1 MPGKCECF
9 LSKMPEDLPDP
20 ESDIDILSIS
30 VRNLLF
36 NMGDILHDNVSGN
49 ETGVH
54 SHHNPV
60 MDGFFALVFG
70 ILALLGPF
78 GLALVQ
84 SGLAQRRNVVS
95 ILLKPLIQFCCGVLS
110 FWAVGSG
117 FSIGSGNFFIGLE
130 HFFFNELDSHHFPQW
145 FFQCCTAVYCVSI
158 AASGG
163 FERNR
168 MRTDFMIAILV
179 PSVLFPIPA
188 HWCWHFEGWLVQ
200 AGYVDYAGGGVIH
213 VIAGG
218 CGLVL
223 VLLGQR
229 RHHHPEHGIEYRDA
243 LLRSGHNISLAIL
256 GGLFNI
262 IGCLAI
268 QLGAGGDH
276 FPQQYHTNTLAKVIL
291 NSSLALATGGMMA
304 FILGRLS
311 VKQWSV
317 YRIFGGMIAGLVC
330 ACPGTDVLNPWASVV
345 IGAVGGLVYIPLR
358 SFVKTLRLDDPLE
371 VISVHLVPGLLGLIL
386 LPFFHPGKGIF
397 WRWDSASGWYLA
409 MNIAGAFTLLL
420 WASIVSLAIFGCLAL
435 CGMLKYDMETQV
447 AGIDERT
454 MREIA
459 LSAMTSADTFAMSNI
474 NNNDA
479 IHHHVKFM
487 DPAQSSLMNGATFN
501 QSTTLNYPHEP
512 LMASTQKELKL
523 PRLVLEE
530 PQESHAIPETPSRA
544 VPPMS
549 SNHRRPSYERTPI
562 ISRTDDVFD
571 PESPRIEILSSLTRE
586 NIRQGLKDLKP
597 TEIKHKRPSLALR
610 RPLTPSSRSEIPQ
623 DMEI

>member
-1 MPGKCECF
+1 MSENQT
-9 LSKMPEDLPDP
+9 DP
-20 ESDIDILSIS
+20 TNGTNILSIS
-30 VRNLLF
+30 LQSLLF
-36 NMGDILHDNVSGN
+36 DMGHILHVNESKNGTDIL
-49 ETGVH
+49 
-54 SHHNPV
+54 SHHNSV
-60 MDGFFALVFG
+60 IDGFFALVFG

-95 ILLKPLIQFCCGVLS
+95 ILLKPMIQFCCGVVS
-110 FWAVGSG
+110 FWAVGSA
-117 FSIGSGNFFIGLE
+117 FSIGSGNFFLGLE

-145 FFQCCTAVYCVSI
+145 FFQCCTSVYCVSI

-168 MRTDFMIAILV
+168 MRTDFLIAILV
-179 PSVLFPIPA
+179 PSFLFPIPA
-188 HWCWHFEGWLVQ
+188 HWCWHYEGWLVQ

-218 CGLVL
+218 CGLIL

-243 LLRSGHNISLAIL
+243 VLRSGHNISLAIL

-276 FPQQYHTNTLAKVIL
+276 FPQQYHTNTLSKVIV
-291 NSSLALATGGMMA
+291 NSSLSLATGGMLA
-304 FILGRLS
+304 FVLGRLS

-330 ACPGTDVLNPWASVV
+330 CCPGTDVLNPWASVI
-345 IGAVGGLVYIPLR
+345 IGAIGGLVYIPMR

-371 VISVHLVPGLLGLIL
+371 VISVHLVPGILGLIL
-386 LPFFHPGKGIF
+386 LPFFHPEKGIF
-397 WRWDSASGWYLA
+397 WVWDSPSGWYLA
-409 MNIAGAFTLLL
+409 MNIAGGFTLLL
-420 WASIVSLAIFGCLAL
+420 WATIVSLLIFGSLSL

-459 LSAMTSADTFAMSNI
+459 LSAMTSADTFGMSGTNN
-474 NNNDA
+474 NNNDV
-479 IHHHVKFM
+479 HHHVKFM
-487 DPAQSSLMNGATFN
+487 DPAQSSLMNGPTFN
-501 QSTTLNYPHEP
+501 QSTTLHYPHEP
-512 LMASTQKELKL
+512 LMASTQKDLKL

-530 PQESHAIPETPSRA
+530 PRESHAVPETPSRA
-544 VPPMS
+544 VPPIS
-549 SNHRRPSYERTPI
+549 SNHRRPSYERTPAI
-562 ISRTDDVFD
+562 TRVDDVFD
-571 PESPRIEILSSLTRE
+571 PESPRSEILSALTRE
-586 NIRQGLKDLKP
+586 NIRQGLKDLRP
-597 TEIKHKRPSLALR
+597 TEVKKQRPSLALR
-610 RPLTPSSRSEIPQ
+610 RPLTPSSRSETTADI
-623 DMEI
+623 EI